1 MKDLRYWLKANWP
14 CRKAGR
20 DSPVAVFGGGDA
32 AWSKIMTR
40 KIRIL
45 LGVLI
50 LALSIWL
57 LIWGFAPAR
66 RETRIQNISP
76 SEMELPTPS
85 SFRFDPVDGLGA
97 SLTQLEIAL

>member
-1 MKDLRYWLKANWP
+1 
-14 CRKAGR
+14 
-20 DSPVAVFGGGDA
+20 
-32 AWSKIMTR
+32 MTR
-40 KIRIL
+40 RIRIL

-50 LALSIWL
+50 LAISISL

-85 SFRFDPVDGLGA
+85 SFHFEMAWDLVA
-97 SLTQLEIAL
+97 SLT